1 MENLRSLG
9 RRRRP
14 FRTYPFHLSREISIA
29 LGHRF
34 SLSLCTM
41 HSDTSSPASN
51 GSDYGRMIPFRG
63 CETYAVCP
71 SNRWLKKGEMPKI
84 LFELPTF
91 SFFFERWVSR
101 RKISVF
107 FFFNSSKLQQINFER
122 WSLLNNRVP
131 FSFNPLFRITEGKI
145 LRDLKVRVRYFYRRK
160 VFKDFVCGSFESETW
175 KRAISKFS
183 SRERKK
189 EEGLIWSLFD
199 NVKITFRSK

>member
-91 SFFFERWVSR
+91 SFLFERRVSR
-101 RKISVF
+101 RKISF
-107 FFFNSSKLQQINFER
+107 FFLIPVNCSRSISKGGYFWITVYRFL
-122 WSLLNNRVP
+122 SAP
-131 FSFNPLFRITEGKI
+131 F
-145 LRDLKVRVRYFYRRK
+145 
-160 VFKDFVCGSFESETW
+160 FESP
-175 KRAISKFS
+175 RGKFS
-183 SRERKK
+183 VIWKFEFDIFIGGKFFKISFVDRLNRKLGNEQFQNFLLEMERKK

>member
-91 SFFFERWVSR
+91 SFFFERR
-101 RKISVF
+101 GDPRKISVF
-107 FFFNSSKLQQINFER
+107 FFLIPVNCSRSISKGGYFWITVYR
-122 WSLLNNRVP
+122 G

-145 LRDLKVRVRYFYRRK
+145 LRKFEFGIFIGGKFLKISFVDRLNWKLGNEQFQNFLLEKGKRRK
-160 VFKDFVCGSFESETW
+160 G
-175 KRAISKFS
+175 
-183 SRERKK
+183 
-189 EEGLIWSLFD
+189 
-199 NVKITFRSK
+199 